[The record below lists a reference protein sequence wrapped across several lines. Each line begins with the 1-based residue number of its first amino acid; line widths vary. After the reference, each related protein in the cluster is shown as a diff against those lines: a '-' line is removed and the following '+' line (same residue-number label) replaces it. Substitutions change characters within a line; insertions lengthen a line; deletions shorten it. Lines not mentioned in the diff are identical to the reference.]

1 MNIMGLDLSA
11 LALLGG
17 AVGVG
22 LGFGLQK
29 IVSNFISGIILRL
42 AGQATVGDF
51 VELDGGESGTII
63 RIGAR
68 ATILETF
75 DGK

>member
-1 MNIMGLDLSA
+1 VNIMGLGLSA

-29 IVSNFISGIILRL
+29 IASNFISGIILLL

-51 VELDGGESGTII
+51 VELDGGG
-63 RIGAR
+63 R
-68 ATILETF
+68 AGQSSASRTR
-75 DGK
+75 DYP